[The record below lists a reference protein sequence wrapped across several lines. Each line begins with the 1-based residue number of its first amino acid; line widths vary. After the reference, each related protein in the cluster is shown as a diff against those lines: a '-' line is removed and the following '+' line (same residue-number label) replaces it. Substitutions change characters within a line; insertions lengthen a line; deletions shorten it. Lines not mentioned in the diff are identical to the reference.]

1 MSGKDKTMDEFAQ
14 LLELIRNPGE
24 DGIPDDAYDNLS
36 LAYTN
41 ATSTADAAA
50 TSANAQVQDLQQQL
64 IAAKAANW
72 DLVQM
77 LPVAESAEPVDDGES
92 NDDDDNSDIGD
103 DDDFFEKEENN

>member
-1 MSGKDKTMDEFAQ
+1 MDEFAR

-50 TSANAQVQDLQQQL
+50 TSANQEVATLRQEL

-77 LPVAESAEPVDDGES
+77 LPVAESAGPVEDGES
-92 NDDDDNSDIGD
+92 TDDDDDNSDIGD
-103 DDDFFEKEENN
+103 DEDFFEEKDNN